1 MSDYLLIFICS
12 TLLFSSCFE
21 PEEGCLDIE
30 ANNFELSADR
40 DCSKDAQTSCF
51 CTYPNVSIQIEQVF
65 DKASFIA
72 NQAYRISSGE
82 IIRISDIQFY
92 ISDIQLILSDG
103 QISATLD
110 TITLTITEEDQV
122 KNNISL
128 DDFHLI
134 NPSSQ
139 RISSLLTSNKSG
151 AFSQLQFSVGV
162 KTPESTTNPTQINSS
177 SHVLAI
183 DSMYLEQEG
192 YIFNRLLVQPD
203 TNTNE
208 RLLIQ
213 LTKND
218 GLQRIILDLSNLNKQ
233 PGDDISIETL
243 QINHAKWFDGINFAE
258 NTQDEVRRKIVTNT
272 TNVFTILP

>member
-1 MSDYLLIFICS
+1 
-12 TLLFSSCFE
+12 
-21 PEEGCLDIE
+21 
-30 ANNFELSADR
+30 LSADR
-40 DCSKDAQTSCF
+40 DCSKDAQKSCF
-51 CTYPNVSIQIEQVF
+51 CSYPNVSLQITQVF
-65 DKASFIA
+65 DKIPFTT
-72 NQAYRISSGE
+72 NQAYRTSSGE
-82 IIRISDIQFY
+82 LIRISDIQFY
-92 ISDIQLILSDG
+92 ISDVQLISADG
-103 QISATLD
+103 QIAATLD
-110 TITLTITEEDQV
+110 TITLTINEENQER
-122 KNNISL
+122 NNISL

-134 NPSSQ
+134 TPNSQ
-139 RISSLLTSNKSG
+139 RISSLLTSNRSG
-151 AFSQLQFSVGV
+151 DFSQLQFSVGI
-162 KTPESTTNPTQINSS
+162 KTPESTTSPEQINSS

-208 RLLIQ
+208 QLLIQ